1 LATVTP
7 ATVLVYQ
14 LKQVMTSLLTCFS
27 THTATSTVIVTT
39 TTTTFTGVPERRAL
53 PEPMIAVRQ
62 TTVVPSSIPAY
73 ASACSGSVRYSSA
86 CSCIGVIGETTTV
99 AAPSRTVTSTTTV
112 TTTSIFATYEPYTC
126 PPQVREAVFVS
137 LNHFCLL

>member
-1 LATVTP
+1 
-7 ATVLVYQ
+7 
-14 LKQVMTSLLTCFS
+14 MTSLLTCFS